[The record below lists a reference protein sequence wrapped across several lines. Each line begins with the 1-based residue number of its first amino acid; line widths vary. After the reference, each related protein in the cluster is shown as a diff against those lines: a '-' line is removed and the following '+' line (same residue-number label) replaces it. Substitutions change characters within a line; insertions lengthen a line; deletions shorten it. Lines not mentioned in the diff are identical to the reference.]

1 MKKSLIITVAV
12 LAVGM
17 LYAAITETIVGKDA
31 GVVQVTIPENAGS
44 TPKVQILS
52 VPFAQYYDGG
62 ATIYLS
68 DLVSTY
74 GLEGNDTATSA
85 DQLIVLTTGT
95 VNSVPNTPVY
105 YYYWL
110 KNDKTWGVLKTTVLS
125 GTTVETI
132 TPPAAAEL
140 QLTRGMGIWLRR
152 PNTASGT
159 SLYLKGQVVTS
170 GSSAVP
176 IKTGLNL
183 ISLGTL
189 ATDGVVVNDSS
200 ITWTAPEGGDGISG
214 MDKLLVVNPNGD
226 GTFVQY
232 VYDKDS
238 SKWLD
243 KDGNQPTA
251 KILPG
256 QGLWYVRRG
265 DNSSCSFTPVATSV
279 TH

>member
-17 LYAAITETIVGKDA
+17 LYAISDTIVGKDA
-31 GVVQVTIPENAGS
+31 GVVKVTIPENAGS

-74 GLEGNDTATSA
+74 GLVSQEDGSKGNA
-85 DQLIVLTTGT
+85 DQLVVLTTVEGT
-95 VNSVPNTPVY
+95 QVY
-105 YYYWL
+105 YYYYLETNGGNKRWT
-110 KNDKTWGVLKTTVLS
+110 KINTTLVGGGS
-125 GTTVETI
+125 SSIV
-132 TPPAAAEL
+132 PPDATALA
-140 QLTRGMGIWLRR
+140 LTRGMGIWLRR

-170 GSSAVP
+170 GSSPVP

-200 ITWTAPEGGDGISG
+200 ITWTAPEGGNGISG
-214 MDKLLVVNPNGD
+214 MDKLLVVNSNGD

-243 KDGNQPTA
+243 QDGNQPTA